1 MKLNSVLKKINKDVL
16 IGVVVGVMIVLLAC
30 FLGYCQIFGLREGM
44 ASESSDSS
52 SKSNSSSHSDRSS
65 HSDSSSVFSK
75 TRSGQ
80 NVKCALLD
88 ESDCK
93 ADKKCTYENGVCGV
107 SSDYLHTGS
116 KNSSLASSAAPA
128 SSSSSSPSSP
138 SSHSSAKL
146 NKSKKN

>member
-52 SKSNSSSHSDRSS
+52 SHSDRSS
-65 HSDSSSVFSK
+65 HSDSFSIFSK
-75 TRSGQ
+75 TRPGQ

-128 SSSSSSPSSP
+128 SSSSSPKS
-138 SSHSSAKL
+138 K
-146 NKSKKN
+146 KSKKN